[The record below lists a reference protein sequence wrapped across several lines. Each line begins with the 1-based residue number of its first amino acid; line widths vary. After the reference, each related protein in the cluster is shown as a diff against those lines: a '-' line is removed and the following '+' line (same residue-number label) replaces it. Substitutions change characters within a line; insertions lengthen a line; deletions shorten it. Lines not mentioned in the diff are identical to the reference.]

1 MVIASRVVVVT
12 GRLRAPFV
20 GGSHTSRGI
29 EVSAGPGECST
40 GPAVPLAHLEA
51 S

>member
-12 GRLRAPFV
+12 GRPKAPLV